1 MIDIHT
7 FILPNFSKGPKDKD
21 TFIHIAKMLVKQGV
35 THAVATPTI
44 NSEVS
49 IETKEGILNQIDIV
63 NRHLKELSIPLKIL
77 PGQKVRSSRQI
88 LSLYTES
95 LTINNTNKYLMID
108 FTEEGSVTQFDDI
121 IYKIQLNEVVPI
133 ISEPEMCSFI
143 LDNPQKLYQFVKN
156 GAIIQ
161 LSAASILGQNGRKAK
176 RAAFQFIEHGLAHVI
191 ASGVTAQTF
200 NTYGLQRAYDV
211 LFKRYGNRTVYMLK
225 ENAESIIRGEA
236 LIKERPERIKQAK
249 FLGIF

>member
-7 FILPNFSKGPKDKD
+7 FVLPNFSKGPKDSE
-21 TFIHIAKMLVKQGV
+21 TFIHIAKILVKQGV
-35 THAVATPTI
+35 NHAVATPVL
-44 NSEVS
+44 NSEAQVKA
-49 IETKEGILNQIDIV
+49 KEAVGDQVATANQ
-63 NRHLKELSIPLKIL
+63 HLQSLSIPLEIL
-77 PGQKVRSSRQI
+77 PGQKVCASTQVLR
-88 LSLYTES
+88 LYTES

-108 FTEEGSVTQFDDI
+108 LPDEGVISQFQHI
-121 IYKIQLNEVVPI
+121 IYKLQLKSIVPI
-133 ISEPEMCSFI
+133 ISEPERSSFI

-200 NTYGLQRAYDV
+200 KTYGLQQAYDV
-211 LFKRYGNRTVYMLK
+211 LSKRYGSRTIYMLK

-236 LIKERPERIKQAK
+236 LYKERPERIKQTK

>member
-7 FILPNFSKGPKDKD
+7 FVLPNFSKGPKDKD
-21 TFIHIAKMLVKQGV
+21 TFIHIAKMLANQGV

-44 NSEVS
+44 NNEVPVES
-49 IETKEGILNQIDIV
+49 KEAILNQINIA

-77 PGQKVRSSRQI
+77 LGQKLRSSKQI

-95 LTINNTNKYLMID
+95 LPINNTNKYLMMD
-108 FTEEGSVTQFDDI
+108 LTEEGSITQFEDI

-133 ISEPEMCSFI
+133 ISEPEMCSLI

-191 ASGVTAQTF
+191 ALGVTAQTF
-200 NTYGLQRAYDV
+200 NTYGLQLAYDV
-211 LFKRYGNRTVYMLK
+211 LSKRYGSRTVYTLK

-236 LIKERPERIKQAK
+236 LIKERPERIKQTK

>member
-7 FILPNFSKGPKDKD
+7 FVLPNFSKGPKDKD
-21 TFIHIAKMLVKQGV
+21 TFIHIAKMLANQGV

-44 NSEVS
+44 NNEVPVES
-49 IETKEGILNQIDIV
+49 KEAILNQINIA

-77 PGQKVRSSRQI
+77 LGQKLRSSKQI

-95 LTINNTNKYLMID
+95 LPINNTNKYLMMD
-108 FTEEGSVTQFDDI
+108 LTEEGSITQFEDI

-133 ISEPEMCSFI
+133 ISEPEMCSLI

-191 ASGVTAQTF
+191 ALGVTAQTF
-200 NTYGLQRAYDV
+200 NTYGLQLAYDV
-211 LFKRYGNRTVYMLK
+211 LSKRYGSRTVYTLK

-236 LIKERPERIKQAK
+236 LNKERPERIKQTK